1 MSLITRGVRLLGGGA
16 RRVARAVRH
25 TPDRLLHRT
34 RQRRMVSHL
43 RSRPA
48 RTVLFMCLGNI
59 CRSPFAAAVLRERS
73 NGADLII
80 DSAGFIGPDRASPD
94 TAQRAARRRGID
106 LSAHR
111 SRLVTPAL
119 VESAELIV
127 VMDRAQG
134 RTLLER
140 FDRRSGVLV
149 LGDLDP
155 DPIDTRTI
163 RDPYSHGDEVFDH
176 VYQRIERCV
185 ETLFSTMQHQR

>member
-1 MSLITRGVRLLGGGA
+1 MTTRLRLLAGGA
-16 RRVARAVRH
+16 RRLARQLRH
-25 TPDRLLHRT
+25 TPDRLLHRV
-34 RQRRMVSHL
+34 RQRRLVRHL

-48 RTVLFMCLGNI
+48 RTVLVMCLGNI
-59 CRSPFAAAVLRERS
+59 CRSPFAAEVLRQRS

-111 SRLVTPAL
+111 SQLVSPAL
-119 VESAELIV
+119 IESADLIV

-134 RTLLER
+134 RKLLEH
-140 FDRRSGVLV
+140 FDRRAGVLV

-155 DPIDTRTI
+155 HPIDSRTI
-163 RDPYSHGDEVFDH
+163 RDPYSHGDAVFDE
-176 VYQRIERCV
+176 VYERIERCV
-185 ETLFSTMQHQR
+185 ETLLSTMQHLR